1 MAVVSQGRFHCIKT
15 KHKGYKFKMDLRSLI
30 AIAAIPML
38 HKISSGENQSQV
50 EREKHAKQVR
60 YSIES
65 LEPFL

>member
-1 MAVVSQGRFHCIKT
+1 
-15 KHKGYKFKMDLRSLI
+15 MDLRSLI